1 MEARIKQPKQAVEH
15 QDQIGQAIRPGQPVV
30 FAYAY
35 TAGVRIGTVE
45 KLTAKR
51 IAIRYK
57 YQYLRN
63 DGTIQTGE
71 WRHYARPERTLVLP
85 DSIPQELTMLK
96 LKGLL
101 P

>member
-1 MEARIKQPKQAVEH
+1 MIEH
-15 QDQIGQAIRPGQPVV
+15 NDQIGQAIKPGQAVV

-51 IAIRYK
+51 VAIRYK
-57 YQYLRN
+57 YRYI
-63 DGTIQTGE
+63 DTTGTERSGE

-96 LKGLL
+96 LRGLL